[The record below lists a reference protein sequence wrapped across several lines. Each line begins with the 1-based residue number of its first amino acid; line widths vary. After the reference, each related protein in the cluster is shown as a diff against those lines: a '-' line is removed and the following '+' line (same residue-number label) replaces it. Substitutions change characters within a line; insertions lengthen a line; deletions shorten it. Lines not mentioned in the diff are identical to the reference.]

1 MRKGPQA
8 GAVAPAGEAPLPGC
22 AWRFAR
28 RELRGG
34 LTGLRVFLACLVL
47 GVATIA
53 GIGALTAAVDA
64 GVAAAARALLGGD
77 VEARL
82 PYRPADAAER
92 AFLAGSGRLSAVAT
106 MSAMARSPDGQ
117 RQSLVA
123 LEAVDRAYPLYGRV
137 ILHPRQELAAALAW
151 RDGAFGAAVD
161 PALLGRLGIGIGDN
175 IAIGTATFAVRAA
188 IRRQPDIVPG
198 GLVFGPSVLISMAG
212 LKAAGMLRPGAL
224 VTYRYRLKLP
234 AGAAAARWVKAA
246 QARFPAA
253 GWQIRTAAQAA
264 PGLRRLLDRLA
275 RFLSLVAL
283 SALVIGGVGIGNAVG
298 FYIDGRTA
306 RIAIL
311 KCLGATNRLVLA
323 VYALQLLALA
333 LAAIA
338 AALVIG
344 ALVPLA
350 AAPLLGGVL
359 PFAVRPGLHPL
370 PLAIAALYGLLT
382 VLAFALWPLAGIGQV
397 SAGALFRDS
406 VDRARRRRP
415 AWAGALVALA
425 AAGLAALAVLTAGN
439 RTVALGFTGGMAA
452 ALTLFWMIGEGLV
465 RALRRLPRP
474 RRPLLRLALA
484 NLARP
489 GAATAA
495 IMPSLG
501 LGLSL
506 FVTIALVEGNLARE
520 VASRLPARAPSFF
533 FIDIEPDQ
541 LAPFAAIVR
550 AMPGARWAQV
560 PMLRGRITRLN
571 GVPVAE
577 AKVAPGARWALDS
590 DRGLTYSAR
599 LPAGSRLVAGKWWP
613 PDYRGPPL
621 VSLDA
626 DLARAMGLKLGDTLT
641 VNLLGHDITARIANL
656 RRIDWRR
663 LGINFILVFAPG
675 TLEKAPQ
682 THLAAVSLPARQEE
696 RLLRRVTQAFPN
708 VSAIPVRAALAAV
721 GRLIATIGTA
731 VRTAMLAVLGAG
743 ILVLGGALA
752 AGHHRRVYD
761 AVVLKILGATRATIA
776 GVFLIEHAILGTLA
790 ALVAGACGTLAAS
803 WLVTRVMGLDW
814 VFLPGPLIAV
824 EALATT
830 AAVAFGFAGTWRALG
845 SDVAASLRRD

>member
-1 MRKGPQA
+1 MAGRRLRSGGRSGVARPARHRDRRQYRDRHSQLRGAGGDPAAARHRSGRARIRALGSDLDGGPQSRRHAPPRRSGHLSLSAETARRHGRRPLGQNGA
-8 GAVAPAGEAPLPGC
+8 GPLSRRRLADPHRRAGRARPAAPARPLGDVPFPGRIVG
-22 AWRFAR
+22 AGDR
-28 RELRGG
+28 RGRDRQCGRLLHRRQDGKHCDPQMSRRHQPAG
-34 LTGLRVFLACLVL
+34 LGRLC
-47 GVATIA
+47 
-53 GIGALTAAVDA
+53 
-64 GVAAAARALLGGD
+64 AAAAGAGACRHRRRA
-77 VEARL
+77 RH
-82 PYRPADAAER
+82 R
-92 AFLAGSGRLSAVAT
+92 
-106 MSAMARSPDGQ
+106 
-117 RQSLVA
+117 
-123 LEAVDRAYPLYGRV
+123 RV
-137 ILHPRQELAAALAW
+137 
-151 RDGAFGAAVD
+151 GAAR
-161 PALLGRLGIGIGDN
+161 G
-175 IAIGTATFAVRAA
+175 
-188 IRRQPDIVPG
+188 
-198 GLVFGPSVLISMAG
+198 
-212 LKAAGMLRPGAL
+212 
-224 VTYRYRLKLP
+224 
-234 AGAAAARWVKAA
+234 GAAAGR
-246 QARFPAA
+246 
-253 GWQIRTAAQAA
+253 
-264 PGLRRLLDRLA
+264 
-275 RFLSLVAL
+275 
-283 SALVIGGVGIGNAVG
+283 GI
-298 FYIDGRTA
+298 
-306 RIAIL
+306 
-311 KCLGATNRLVLA
+311 
-323 VYALQLLALA
+323 
-333 LAAIA
+333 
-338 AALVIG
+338 
-344 ALVPLA
+344 
-350 AAPLLGGVL
+350 
-359 PFAVRPGLHPL
+359 AVRDP
-370 PLAIAALYGLLT
+370 
-382 VLAFALWPLAGIGQV
+382 
-397 SAGALFRDS
+397 
-406 VDRARRRRP
+406 ARRRRR

-439 RTVALGFTGGMAA
+439 RAVALGFTGGMAA
-452 ALTLFWMIGEGLV
+452 ALALFWMIGEGLV
-465 RALRRLPRP
+465 RAVRRLPRP

-550 AMPGARWAQV
+550 AMPGARLAQV

-731 VRTAMLAVLGAG
+731 VRTAMLAVLAAG

-790 ALVAGACGTLAAS
+790 ALVAGACGTLAAY

-814 VFLPGPLIAV
+814 IFLPGPLIAV
-824 EALATT
+824 EALATA